1 MKVLKTDRYK
11 WSLNYPGNYLLLC
24 NRVTSVFEF
33 KGPELI
39 ECRLF
44 VIHKSHKGLYFVD
57 ITLGEFGLQPQ
68 N

>member
-1 MKVLKTDRYK
+1 MP
-11 WSLNYPGNYLLLC
+11 SLVS
-24 NRVTSVFEF
+24 VTSGFEF

-44 VIHKSHKGLYFVD
+44 VTHKSMQGLYFVD
-57 ITLGEFGLQPQ
+57 INLGEFGLQPQ